1 MSHLISESELE
12 VALSGLPGWEVIDNQ
27 LVKRY
32 TLPTFREVM
41 AVIVRVGF
49 EAEDSNHHPEI
60 LCDYNLLQFRLTTHD
75 IGDQITDKD
84 LKLAAKIEE
93 IIKTAS

>member
-12 VALSGLPGWEVIDNQ
+12 VALSGLPGWEVVDNQ

-32 TLPTFREVM
+32 TLSTFREVL
-41 AVIVRVGF
+41 AALVRIGF

-60 LCDYNLLQFRLTTHD
+60 LCDYNILQIRLTTHD
-75 IGDQITDKD
+75 TGDQITDKD

-93 IIKTAS
+93 IVVGS